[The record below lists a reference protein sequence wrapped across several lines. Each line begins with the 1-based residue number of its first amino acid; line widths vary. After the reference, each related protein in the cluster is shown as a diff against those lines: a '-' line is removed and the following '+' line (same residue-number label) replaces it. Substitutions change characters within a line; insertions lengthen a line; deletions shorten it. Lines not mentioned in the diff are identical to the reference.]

1 MSLPEIN
8 SRRKGIRDGM
18 PIALGYF
25 PVSFAFGIFATGMG
39 LSVLEA
45 TLISL
50 TNFTSAGQLAAVPI
64 ICALG
69 SPIEL
74 ILTQLI
80 INSRYALMS
89 ISLSQRFGKT
99 VRLRDRFLIA
109 FLNTDEVFA
118 VSMANGAPVGRKYMT
133 SLIIP
138 PIIGWAG
145 GTLVGALAGNILPD
159 VVISALGIAIYGMFI
174 AIVGP
179 YVKTGR
185 VAALCVLSSIAVSC
199 VFYYVPLFSAIPS
212 GFVIIIASVLVSAI
226 FALLAPIPDE
236 DDEENGEEDISPKKE
251 DITDNTEKA
260 DTNLPEDTA
269 VKAES
274 CSLTE
279 KTEKSEVRS

>member
-8 SRRKGIRDGM
+8 SRRRGIRDGM

-25 PVSFAFGIFATGMG
+25 SVSFAFGIYATGMG

-50 TNFTSAGQLAAVPI
+50 TNYTSAGQLAAVPI
-64 ICALG
+64 IAALG

-89 ISLSQRFGKT
+89 ISLSQHLGES

-109 FLNTDEVFA
+109 FMNTDEVFA
-118 VSMANGAPVGRKYMT
+118 VSTSVGAPVGRKYMT

-145 GTLVGALAGNILPD
+145 GTLVGALAGNILPAI
-159 VVISALGIAIYGMFI
+159 VTSALGIAIYGMFI
-174 AIVGP
+174 AIVSP
-179 YVKTGR
+179 YFKTGT
-185 VAALCVLSSIAVSC
+185 VSALCVITAIAVSC
-199 VFYYVPLFSAIPS
+199 VFYYVPIFSAIPS
-212 GFVIIIASVLVSAI
+212 GFVIIIASVLVSAL
-226 FALLAPIPDE
+226 FAIIAPIPDE
-236 DDEENGEEDISPKKE
+236 EEETAEEE
-251 DITDNTEKA
+251 EKINA
-260 DTNLPEDTA
+260 
-269 VKAES
+269 
-274 CSLTE
+274 
-279 KTEKSEVRS
+279 

>member
-25 PVSFAFGIFATGMG
+25 PVSFAFGIFATSMG
-39 LSVLEA
+39 LTVLEA

-64 ICALG
+64 ITALG

-74 ILTQLI
+74 ILTQLV

-89 ISLSQRFGKT
+89 ISLSQKMGKS

-109 FLNTDEVFA
+109 FVNTDEVFA
-118 VSMANGAPVGRKYMT
+118 VSTANGAPVGRKYLT

-138 PIIGWAG
+138 PVFGWVG
-145 GTLVGALAGNILPD
+145 GTLVGALAGNVLPAI
-159 VVISALGIAIYGMFI
+159 VTSALGIAIYGMFI

-179 YVKTGR
+179 YFKSSGVS
-185 VAALCVLSSIAVSC
+185 VACILSAILVSC
-199 VFYYVPLFSAIPS
+199 AFYYIPLFESIPS

-226 FALLAPIPDE
+226 FAFIAPIPDE
-236 DDEENGEEDISPKKE
+236 EEDGADADSKAKE
-251 DITDNTEKA
+251 
-260 DTNLPEDTA
+260 
-269 VKAES
+269 
-274 CSLTE
+274 
-279 KTEKSEVRS
+279 EVAG